1 MDGVMSQSLPVKEFS
16 AERQLRLQ
24 RLGQPMNR
32 SKGAGDSSLAGVM
45 AATDFSGISNAEILE
60 AIRELGEKIT
70 SGVSND
76 SPTEEDEKTAL
87 EEARDVRIEI
97 AQMVRSIG
105 RAKAEIASIKHPLAG
120 EEDDRVG
127 KASSELDA
135 IVQDTELATNKIL
148 AGNEKI
154 EAAINKL
161 NTTHHDDPEVQA
173 MAEDVAF
180 NVIEILEACNFQD
193 ITGQRITKVVN
204 TLRYIEDRI
213 LAMISIWGVE
223 AFSDLPVEMSDGRE
237 GDDAL
242 MNGPAL
248 MNEGISQDDIDA
260 LFD

>member
-1 MDGVMSQSLPVKEFS
+1 MSQSLPVKEFS
-16 AERQLRLQ
+16 AERQLRLK
-24 RLGQPMNR
+24 RLGQLTNG
-32 SKGAGDSSLAGVM
+32 KDSGEGVALPSFLAADDGSGV
-45 AATDFSGISNAEILE
+45 SNAEVLE
-60 AIRELGEKIT
+60 AIRELGEKLGSGGFGGGGDGLT
-70 SGVSND
+70 SD
-76 SPTEEDEKTAL
+76 DEQAAL

-105 RAKAEIASIKHPLAG
+105 RAKAEIASIKHPLAS
-120 EEDDRVG
+120 ESDDKVHR
-127 KASSELDA
+127 ASSELDA
-135 IVQDTELATNKIL
+135 IVLDTETATNKIL

-161 NTTHHDDPEVQA
+161 NTTHHDDPDVQA
-173 MAEDVAF
+173 MTEDVAF

-213 LAMISIWGVE
+213 LAMISIWGVD
-223 AFSDLPVEMSDGRE
+223 AFADLPVEVGDDDRE

-248 MNEGISQDDIDA
+248 QNEGISQDDIDA

>member
-1 MDGVMSQSLPVKEFS
+1 MSQSVPVKEFS
-16 AERQLRLQ
+16 AERELRMRQ
-24 RLGQPMNR
+24 HSRLLNGKDGADGQ
-32 SKGAGDSSLAGVM
+32 ALASVM
-45 AATDFSGISNAEILE
+45 AATDGSGVTNAEILE
-60 AIRELGEKIT
+60 AIKELGEKLVAGG
-70 SGVSND
+70 GVA
-76 SPTEEDEKTAL
+76 TEDGLCPDDEKTAI

-105 RAKAEIASIKHPLAG
+105 RAKAEIASIKHPLASEG
-120 EEDDRVG
+120 EDKVNR
-127 KASSELDA
+127 ASSELDA
-135 IVQDTELATNKIL
+135 IVLDTETATNKIL
-148 AGNEKI
+148 AGNENI
-154 EAAINKL
+154 ESAINKL
-161 NTTHHDDPEVQA
+161 NTTHHDDPDVQA

-223 AFSDLPVEMSDGRE
+223 AFSDLPVEVEDERE

-242 MNGPAL
+242 MNGPAIA
-248 MNEGISQDDIDA
+248 NEGISQDDIDA

>member
-1 MDGVMSQSLPVKEFS
+1 MSQSVPVKEFS
-16 AERQLRLQ
+16 AERELRLRQ
-24 RLGQPMNR
+24 HSHLLNGKN
-32 SKGAGDSSLAGVM
+32 SADGAALASVM
-45 AATDFSGISNAEILE
+45 AAADASGVTNAEILE
-60 AIRELGEKIT
+60 AIQDLGAKLA
-70 SGVSND
+70 SGNSV
-76 SPTEEDEKTAL
+76 TGEEDPMSSDDEKSAL

-105 RAKAEIASIKHPLAG
+105 RAKAEIASIKHPLASEG
-120 EEDDRVG
+120 DDKVHR
-127 KASSELDA
+127 ASSELDA
-135 IVQDTELATNKIL
+135 IVLDTETATNKIL
-148 AGNEKI
+148 AGNENI
-154 EAAINKL
+154 ESAINKL

-223 AFSDLPVEMSDGRE
+223 AFSDLPVEVEDERE
-237 GDDAL
+237 GDEAL
-242 MNGPAL
+242 MNGPAIA
-248 MNEGISQDDIDA
+248 NEGISQDDIDA

>member
-1 MDGVMSQSLPVKEFS
+1 MSQSLPVKEFS
-16 AERQLRLQ
+16 AERQLRLK
-24 RLGQPMNR
+24 RLGQLPNGKD
-32 SKGAGDSSLAGVM
+32 SGDGVALPSFLATEDGSGV
-45 AATDFSGISNAEILE
+45 SNAEVLE
-60 AIRELGEKIT
+60 AIRELGEKIG
-70 SGVSND
+70 SGGISGGGGDTTV
-76 SPTEEDEKTAL
+76 DEQAAL

-105 RAKAEIASIKHPLAG
+105 RAKAEIASIKHPLAS
-120 EEDDRVG
+120 ESDDKVHR
-127 KASSELDA
+127 ASSELDA
-135 IVQDTELATNKIL
+135 IVLDTETATNKIL

-161 NTTHHDDPEVQA
+161 NTTHHDDPDVQA
-173 MAEDVAF
+173 MTEDVAF

-213 LAMISIWGVE
+213 LAMISIWGVD
-223 AFSDLPVEMSDGRE
+223 AFADLPVEVGDDGRE

-248 MNEGISQDDIDA
+248 QNEGISQDDIDA